1 MSNTSSDGNAQG
13 LPARRSRRK
22 ERPTALYSER
32 RKELLA
38 AAAIAFRDLGYQGAT
53 LGDVAKQAGVNR
65 ASVYYYFSTKEDALL
80 ELISGPLLL
89 NTRRMGKIL
98 RSDRPSAEKVSMA
111 IGDLMA
117 AFDDNYPALTIYFEE
132 RFDRILAESSSSR
145 HTELFSALRRYLE
158 MWEQLLEQGRKKGE
172 LQFDGTARITS
183 FMVLGIITYT
193 SRWYRPDGDMSTQE
207 ISELYT
213 KLVLNGIKPRKR

>member
-1 MSNTSSDGNAQG
+1 MSDSSSDGSTTG

-22 ERPTALYSER
+22 EQPTALYAER

-38 AAAIAFRDLGYQGAT
+38 AAAIAFRDLGYQRAT

-98 RSDRPSAEKVSMA
+98 RSDSSSAEKVGLA
-111 IGDLMA
+111 IADLMA

-132 RFDRILAESSSSR
+132 RFDRILAESTSPR
-145 HTELFSALRRYLE
+145 HGELFNALRRYLK
-158 MWEQLLEQGRKKGE
+158 MWEQLLEQGRESGE
-172 LQFDGTARITS
+172 LQFEGSARITS
-183 FMVLGIITYT
+183 FMIMGIITYT
-193 SRWYRPDGDMSTQE
+193 SRWYRPGGSLTTQE
-207 ISELYT
+207 ISKIYT
-213 KLVLNGIKPRKR
+213 KQVLNGLLPR